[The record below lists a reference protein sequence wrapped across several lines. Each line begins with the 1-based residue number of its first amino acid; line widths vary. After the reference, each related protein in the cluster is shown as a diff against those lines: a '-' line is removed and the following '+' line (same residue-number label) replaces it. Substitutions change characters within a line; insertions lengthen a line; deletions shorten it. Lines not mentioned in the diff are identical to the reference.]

1 MSVGTL
7 IKVGVHLLKI
17 GGKKAASKV
26 IGKPVQLSRNER
38 KALELIGKGPKIGKA
53 VKKKKKDK

>member
-7 IKVGVHLLKI
+7 IKVGAHLLKI

-26 IGKPVQLSRNER
+26 TKKAYQLSPNER
-38 KALELIGKGPKIGKA
+38 KALELIGKGPKIVKA
-53 VKKKKKDK
+53 KKKKKDK

>member
-26 IGKPVQLSRNER
+26 TKKPIQLSPNER
-38 KALELIGKGPKIGKA
+38 KALGLIGKGPKIGKA
-53 VKKKKKDK
+53 KKKKKDK

>member
-7 IKVGVHLLKI
+7 IRVGVHLLKI

-26 IGKPVQLSRNER
+26 TKKPIQLSPSER

-53 VKKKKKDK
+53 KKDK